1 MILQSLDLDALQGA
15 VLWSTNRRLSDFLLE
30 TLNGSLPRF
39 HTRGEDVPPFV
50 AKAGALV
57 SKNGYTCGKEYSLLV
72 LSHLLLGLGWWA
84 DPRANRCGQSDKHL
98 ASPRMSNLTC

>member
-39 HTRGEDVPPFV
+39 HTC
-50 AKAGALV
+50 LL
-57 SKNGYTCGKEYSLLV
+57 YTSDA
-72 LSHLLLGLGWWA
+72 A
-84 DPRANRCGQSDKHL
+84 DE
-98 ASPRMSNLTC
+98 

>member
-50 AKAGALV
+50 AKAGGARQQKRL
-57 SKNGYTCGKEYSLLV
+57 
-72 LSHLLLGLGWWA
+72 HLRQGVQLARAQPFIVRLGVVGRSRVRIGVVNQTSTW
-84 DPRANRCGQSDKHL
+84 PH
-98 ASPRMSNLTC
+98 PE